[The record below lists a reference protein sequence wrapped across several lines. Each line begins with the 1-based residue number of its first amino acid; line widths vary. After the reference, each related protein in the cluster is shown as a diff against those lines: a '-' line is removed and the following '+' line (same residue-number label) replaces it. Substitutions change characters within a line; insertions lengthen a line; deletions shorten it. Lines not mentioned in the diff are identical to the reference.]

1 MLAVRNLIHK
11 ALAPQ
16 IFCEDRYRLLRLP
29 APVTTIP
36 YSSPTAI
43 LASLPALRAE
53 ILRALDRFAAVPRE
67 KWFREV
73 LVCVM
78 TPQSSPYRA
87 EAAMVVLEERG
98 FFAGALSHDEV
109 ADILRNSAHYV
120 RFHRVKAARLLRALE
135 SRDAVE
141 RILDGALPPLEE
153 RDQLRRLVLG
163 LGMKEA
169 SHALRN
175 IGRRGLAILD
185 RHILRVL
192 LECGLLASV
201 PRSISDARYR
211 EIEQIF
217 ISFAYDLGESPDV
230 LDLYLWARATGSVFK

>member
-1 MLAVRNLIHK
+1 MG
-11 ALAPQ
+11 
-16 IFCEDRYRLLRLP
+16 
-29 APVTTIP
+29 
-36 YSSPTAI
+36 
-43 LASLPALRAE
+43 
-53 ILRALDRFAAVPRE
+53 
-67 KWFREV
+67 
-73 LVCVM
+73 
-78 TPQSSPYRA
+78 
-87 EAAMVVLEERG
+87 VLEERG

-109 ADILRNSAHYV
+109 ADILRNPAHYV

-217 ISFAYDLGESPDV
+217 ISFACDLGESPDL